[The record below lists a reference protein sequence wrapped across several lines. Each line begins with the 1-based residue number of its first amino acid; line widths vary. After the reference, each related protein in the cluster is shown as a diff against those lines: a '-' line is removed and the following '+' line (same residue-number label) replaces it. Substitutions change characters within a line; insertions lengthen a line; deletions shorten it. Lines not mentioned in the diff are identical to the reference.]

1 MKEMDERTRNQIII
15 LLLGVLIG
23 AAGYLANSLFLWNAS
38 MNKERSDIAEG
49 IFLDVSSLE
58 GPLMLADQEFQ
69 TPGDDCD
76 DFVFVQSNPLYPD
89 NGLYYAYQRDIP
101 KINRKIATDTFMFYD
116 HLLSAERDRKLIFEI
131 ERQGDLRNLTPAE
144 VRRQQILTKN
154 VAREINISVSL
165 LPAMKQELNAAT

>member
-1 MKEMDERTRNQIII
+1 MDEQTRNQIII

-23 AAGYLANSLFLWNAS
+23 AAGYHANSLFLWNTS

-49 IFLDVSSLE
+49 VYLDVSLLE
-58 GPLMLADQEFQ
+58 GPLVKADQEFQ

-101 KINRKIATDTFMFYD
+101 KINRKIATEVFTFYD

-131 ERQGDLRNLTPAE
+131 ERQKDLRNLTPSE
-144 VRRQQILTKN
+144 VRRQQILTRN
-154 VAREINISVSL
+154 VAREINLSVSL
-165 LPAMKQELNAAT
+165 LPAVKQDLNTSA